1 MKLLESSRFEA
12 INNALS
18 IATGGSTIFGRVE
31 SYSCKMVAADKAL
44 YKRFTAE
51 THGYGPHDLQALS
64 PPQTLADLSPNFRRN
79 NSQSGDEGVILCDT
93 ISRKTLFYLIATL
106 NASFEPDYDFS
117 EAKSHEFSKEPSLQW
132 VMNSVHSNLSALAG
146 DQYQGLRQPMWSAID
161 DEINLHD
168 CDIYSYN
175 PDLSSDPFGE
185 PGCLW
190 SFNYFFYNKKLKR
203 IVFFTCRAVKLA
215 VSEISRNCH
224 KMENGDECL
233 DMALNPFHRPPNM
246 LMDDDLNRVTQ
257 EELEANLST
266 DYPTNEEIG
275 GGNKTNDMW
284 EQLIQSVLEDSSTQE
299 AILIESEEEK
309 GKQESYESI
318 NVEHEI
324 PETCTNKDVNIKA
337 ENSVMDFSCEEEKLL
352 GQNEDKCFYVEEDM
366 CQVEEV
372 YVSPKHGSLGRYVD
386 SEEEKNVFANED
398 NDTDGKS
405 DKSVVSLG
413 CLVRHGET
421 ELYKQGDVFDE
432 INRSLTEKN
441 NQNRSFSHE
450 MEEDDIEI
458 EQNEDKLSQLS
469 NIMSDHCYI
478 SREKVSPKNE
488 VEDLKQN
495 LINHLRTKCVANQQ
509 TIAELVDS
517 LLNEID
523 ERKINKILTSFKD
536 LSENM
541 ENFKEYKNNDE
552 IKEKESQIEMGLR
565 ETLDK
570 CVENIMEE
578 NCQLTPAEN
587 VGNTSDQTREQ
598 NLVKET
604 DVDFEDN
611 CSVANKTENIASL
624 PLTQSTSKSENCSEP
639 LEQHIF
645 DEDFEILC
653 KAGSLGQR
661 QDVVTNRSEVTN
673 FLEKLEG
680 FALNLQ
686 NDCKSFATASTNIE
700 GKLQNYIQEQLQHF
714 RLICKP
720 YTLSFTNNME
730 VQVKLK
736 PLTRHKRIKLNMES
750 KKKLL
755 NNIDSS
761 PESCSSS
768 PSDNDDEAN
777 VQSSELGDAD
787 NIKTKRMTRLP
798 TLSAS
803 SHSTCALELPN
814 LNNQEE
820 NVCNLSQEYDDGVPL
835 TNYLQSEI
843 FESEQLS
850 NNSSL
855 SSSDESARSVLTN
868 PSKLL
873 KSSKKVSEIDDSQ
886 DAYDSDGVHNDK
898 NKRKSNAKRCSVER
912 DTNLLS
918 SANRKI
924 SSEASDKSSEIKRK
938 NSASLSLNSESD
950 KENKDK
956 RLMDFADEN
965 DKNDREIERLLNLDA
980 LNKRST
986 HTGSSAKTSDK
997 SKSKLSSNKSV
1008 NNAFDF
1014 LDDELGSDD
1023 SKSESEDEI
1032 ITEKQFLVRCNE
1044 DVKNQMLNESSSES
1058 DDQRSNEEDDLLNIP
1073 SDGDDDDSGKDSPLV
1088 EKFLK
1093 TFKVEDSDKELEDD
1107 DDDEMLIDSDKEEP
1121 ADKIVEANTSEKSND
1136 NAEAEEAA
1144 EEKPKKKDEEEG
1156 SPTSSDLELLNDN
1169 FIFRKRN
1176 AKPKQLD
1183 KLLSDAEKRKRIGR
1197 IDEELISLSSES
1209 SDVEAVDEPPNESKP
1224 RAIKPMLR
1232 QDQLA
1237 GETIKAQK
1245 MENERIARL
1254 ERKQT
1259 MLTKI
1264 LKEHSEV
1271 DKDKDL
1277 ILDYIKDTKTF
1288 IKVHPQ
1294 IVRYL
1299 KSHQCDGLRF
1309 MYDSCYGG
1317 VDSLK
1322 KSAGSGCILAHCM
1335 GLGKTLQLIALL
1347 HTVISYKELKTTKIL
1362 VLCPKSTVMNWAD
1375 EIIRWL
1381 GPLRQKNLKVYTFS
1395 DTSDINEKLNILREW
1410 SLSNSTRAGCLLIGY
1425 EAFRTLV
1432 FYHSYKK
1439 RGTINPMR
1447 LEEIRKNVN
1456 SYLLDP
1462 GADLVV
1468 CDEGHIIKNS
1478 KSAIS
1483 LAVAKIVTPRRIV
1496 LTGTP
1501 IQNNLKE
1508 YYSMV
1513 NFIKP
1518 LFLGTEKEF
1527 ANLYANPIR
1536 NGQHKDSGKADIK
1549 VMKQRSFVLH
1559 KKLSKFVQRKE
1570 AELLKTFLPQK
1581 FEYVLFIPMT
1591 EVQIWTHPKVLEDAW
1606 RNAVNQKNKKDREKD
1621 LKMKNQSDDDQ
1632 PDDIYDSQTGQMSV
1646 INDWWRHLLSEKDLE
1661 SVMPSNKLRTMF
1673 NIIQMCEEKGEKCL
1687 IFSAFVAVLNV
1698 VEYFFKKITEKNPQ
1712 VLKELNVN
1720 PNSQWILGEDYY
1732 RLDGKTPKTI
1742 RHEMINVF
1750 NNVLNKRARVFLISA
1765 KAGGQGINL
1774 IGANRVIILDTSW
1787 NPSNDQQNIFR
1798 VFRLGQKRNC
1808 YIYRLLAMG
1817 TMEEKVYS
1825 RSVTKQAMSF
1835 RVVDEQQIDR
1845 HYNMAELAE
1854 LYTLT
1859 KPDYTVRPTPTLPQD
1874 SILAR
1879 LLRSFPDLVFKYH
1892 EHDSLLEN
1900 KIEQELSEQEKTE
1913 AWSAY
1918 ERDLQL
1924 NSEVRE
1930 LPNMEELQNNFLA
1943 SKLQNYMSPFAGLD
1957 VSNSSAS
1964 NASNI
1969 NNNNNSSK
1977 NMSSLFNYRSFGQ
1990 PFLQSVVGQ
1999 ANNANAATQQYLDF
2013 YNYYKN
2019 LSSYTDLSQYTS
2031 PLAAN
2036 PNLLGRFPNSGAAAP
2051 PSNPLSA
2058 LGDLSM
2064 LASTALSGSPSLT
2077 GAVSKTMNTGLPPM
2091 LPQMPSTSMYS
2102 SPASTAS
2109 LQNNIP
2115 TTSTSALGTPGSN
2128 VASNNVSL
2136 LSAFEQYTQSFR
2148 SPYTNMYSYASD
2160 FGLGTS
2166 GTTIL
2171 DKSKSKPAKSN
2182 QSSMNNSSS
2191 AAKASTNLP
2200 GGATNEFA
2208 NQFTEPAP
2216 YLTSRPKSRSTLG
2229 VANIG
2234 DKQQAKASAIN
2245 EQSKERSNSLSRRE
2259 TTNDLINYRRNE
2271 MKGTNKNGLDG
2282 AMKNNSAMLGSVN
2295 TLSNSQRKLTNT
2307 RDNAPAKTSS
2317 VNTIN
2322 ISNGKTTPTSSM
2334 HLAKTSTSSTTQSS
2348 NHSKT
2353 VKSSAVSTTSN
2364 SLNSSNQKSSG
2375 SKQKS
2380 GNINTAT
2387 SGKANK
2393 SSNSPISLDSNR
2405 AVNMGIL
2412 YPSNSNGNSN
2422 SSTANPSTVNMG
2434 IIYPHS
2440 KSSTGKNSGEMQIIP
2455 TSSPPGTTSI
2465 SKQLNDLSPSI
2476 SLTALKTNA
2485 TSSKTQVQS
2494 QNITKTSNNMNIFP
2508 KGSQS
2513 NSSNSRKS
2521 NASAITNVQSLNKP
2535 AISVGTT
2542 PSSTGLTISSS
2553 VANQSN
2559 PILKSRITGSVNK
2572 KLTNDTPTLASVGTK
2587 NSVPVSNATA
2597 STNINSLRKL
2607 IPKNQTMNRGG
2618 LTITATRTTATP
2630 TSINVT
2636 KPSNSSTIALA
2647 KQTAAAVLAKS
2658 GNTTNAN
2665 AGRNAT
2671 SSGLSSPT
2679 TLHKNSNAI
2688 LNPAQSSMSMAAIKK
2703 AVINRASPITV
2714 TTKSSPV
2721 TVTTNSNNN
2730 NNNNNKNNSVIIKSA
2745 MLSPLS
2751 NNFNSTNSLTKNITK
2766 PNPSLN
2772 ASLSR
2777 SSPIPKLSPIPSV
2790 TNVYK
2795 TLLQNRIPATIS
2807 STNITSSTS
2816 SSLPSTSSSVT
2827 TIPSTANS
2835 NTVNVVRNTVNI
2847 RPVEVKQN
2855 SSGSGNVYIIETNIN
2870 DKKVA
2875 IGTPT
2880 KSGGGTT
2887 VTKVPIQAK
2896 RKATDSL
2903 SKEIRIEPKRF
2914 KE

>member
-1 MKLLESSRFEA
+1 
-12 INNALS
+12 
-18 IATGGSTIFGRVE
+18 
-31 SYSCKMVAADKAL
+31 
-44 YKRFTAE
+44 
-51 THGYGPHDLQALS
+51 
-64 PPQTLADLSPNFRRN
+64 
-79 NSQSGDEGVILCDT
+79 
-93 ISRKTLFYLIATL
+93 
-106 NASFEPDYDFS
+106 
-117 EAKSHEFSKEPSLQW
+117 
-132 VMNSVHSNLSALAG
+132 
-146 DQYQGLRQPMWSAID
+146 
-161 DEINLHD
+161 
-168 CDIYSYN
+168 
-175 PDLSSDPFGE
+175 
-185 PGCLW
+185 
-190 SFNYFFYNKKLKR
+190 
-203 IVFFTCRAVKLA
+203 
-215 VSEISRNCH
+215 
-224 KMENGDECL
+224 MENGDECL

-299 AILIESEEEK
+299 AILIKSEEEK
-309 GKQESYESI
+309 EKDEQYKSG
-318 NVEHEI
+318 NVEQEI
-324 PETCTNKDVNIKA
+324 SESCTNNDVNIKE
-337 ENSVMDFSCEEEKLL
+337 ENSVMDFSCEEERLL
-352 GQNEDKCFYVEEDM
+352 GQSEDKCFYVEQDV

-372 YVSPKHGSLGRYVD
+372 YASPKHEALEHYVD
-386 SEEEKNVFANED
+386 SEDENNEFVNED
-398 NDTDGKS
+398 EDTDSKS
-405 DKSVVSLG
+405 DKSVITLG
-413 CLVRHGET
+413 RLVWDGKREV
-421 ELYKQGDVFDE
+421 YKQGDVFDE
-432 INRSLTEKN
+432 INRSLTQEN
-441 NQNRSFSHE
+441 NHNQGISHE
-450 MEEDDIEI
+450 MDDDEADI

-478 SREKVSPKNE
+478 SQEKVSPKNE
-488 VEDLKQN
+488 VEDLKHN
-495 LINHLRTKCVANQQ
+495 LINHLRTKFVANTNQQ
-509 TIAELVDS
+509 TITDLVDS
-517 LLNEID
+517 LLNETD
-523 ERKINKILTSFKD
+523 EKKMNKVLKSFKETKD
-536 LSENM
+536 NVEIAKEDPSDDQIMEGQSEL
-541 ENFKEYKNNDE
+541 E
-552 IKEKESQIEMGLR
+552 IGLK

-578 NCQLTPAEN
+578 NCQLTPAEAN
-587 VGNTSDQTREQ
+587 EQ
-598 NLVKET
+598 NMLKESA
-604 DVDFEDN
+604 VDFEGD
-611 CSVANKTENIASL
+611 CSVTNKTDHRTTL
-624 PLTQSTSKSENCSEP
+624 PPTQSANKSENCSEP
-639 LEQHIF
+639 LEQQIF
-645 DEDFEILC
+645 DEEFDLLC
-653 KAGSLGQR
+653 KAGSLAQR
-661 QDVVTNRSEVTN
+661 QEAAINKSEVAN
-673 FLEKLEG
+673 FLGKLED

-700 GKLQNYIQEQLQHF
+700 GKLQNYIRQQLQHF

-720 YTLSFTNNME
+720 YTLSLTNNME
-730 VQVKLK
+730 VQVTLK
-736 PLTRHKRIKLNMES
+736 SMTRHKRIKLNMES

-755 NNIDSS
+755 NNVDSS
-761 PESCSSS
+761 LESCSSS
-768 PSDNDDEAN
+768 PSDNDDEGD
-777 VQSSELGDAD
+777 VKTCELKETD
-787 NIKTKRMTRLP
+787 NAKAKRVSRLP
-798 TLSAS
+798 ASSSS
-803 SHSTCALELPN
+803 SHSTYAPEMPN
-814 LNNQEE
+814 LNYQEE
-820 NVCNLSQEYDDGVPL
+820 NVCNLSQDYDDGVPL

-843 FESEQLS
+843 FECEQLS
-850 NNSSL
+850 NTSSL
-855 SSSDESARSVLTN
+855 SSSDESARSVVTN
-868 PSKLL
+868 PSKSL
-873 KSSKKVSEIDDSQ
+873 KSSKKLSEVDDSQ
-886 DAYDSDGVHNDK
+886 DPYDSASDGVLNGSNK
-898 NKRKSNAKRCSVER
+898 NKSNAKRCSMES

-918 SANRKI
+918 SSNRKI
-924 SSEASDKSSEIKRK
+924 AGELNDKPSEMKRK
-938 NSASLSLNSESD
+938 SSASLSLNSESD

-956 RLMDFADEN
+956 RLIDFEDES

-986 HTGSSAKTSDK
+986 HTGSSCKTSDK
-997 SKSKLSSNKSV
+997 SKSKLSSNKGV

-1044 DVKNQMLNESSSES
+1044 DVKNQMLNESSSDS
-1058 DDQRSNEEDDLLNIP
+1058 DEHGSNEDDELLNIP
-1073 SDGDDDDSGKDSPLV
+1073 SDGDDDDSGKNSPLV

-1107 DDDEMLIDSDKEEP
+1107 DDDEMLIDSDKEEQV
-1121 ADKIVEANTSEKSND
+1121 DKAAEANTSEKSND
-1136 NAEAEEAA
+1136 NGEVEDMVD
-1144 EEKPKKKDEEEG
+1144 EKLKKKDEGEG

-1169 FIFRKRN
+1169 FIFRKRS

-1183 KLLSDAEKRKRIGR
+1183 KLLSDAEKRKRISR

-1209 SDVEAVDEPPNESKP
+1209 SDVEAIDEPPNEAKP

-1264 LKEHSEV
+1264 LKEHPEV

-1277 ILDYIKDTKTF
+1277 VLDYIKDTKTF

-1536 NGQHKDSGKADIK
+1536 NGQHKDSSKADIK

-1591 EVQIWTHPKVLEDAW
+1591 EVQSNLYTFILKSIANREDHYRGRGLITDYTCLRKIWTHPKVLEDAW

-1621 LKMKNQSDDDQ
+1621 LKIKNQSDDDQ

-1698 VEYFFKKITEKNPQ
+1698 VEHFFKKITEKDPQ

-1720 PNSQWILGEDYY
+1720 PNSQWVLGEDYY

-1859 KPDYTVRPTPTLPQD
+1859 KPDYTNRPTPTLPQD

-1900 KIEQELSEQEKTE
+1900 KIEQELSEQEKNE
-1913 AWSAY
+1913 AWTAY

-1930 LPNMEELQNNFLA
+1930 LPNLEELQNNFLA

-1969 NNNNNSSK
+1969 NNNNNNSSK
-1977 NMSSLFNYRSFGQ
+1977 NMSSLFNYRGFGQ
-1990 PFLQSVVGQ
+1990 PFLQSMVGQ
-1999 ANNANAATQQYLDF
+1999 ANNTTAATQQYLDF

-2019 LSSYTDLSQYTS
+2019 LSTYGDLSQYTS
-2031 PLAAN
+2031 PLAPN
-2036 PNLLGRFPNSGAAAP
+2036 PNLLGRFPNSGPAAP

-2091 LPQMPSTSMYS
+2091 LPQLPNTSMYS
-2102 SPASTAS
+2102 SPASSAS
-2109 LQNNIP
+2109 LPSMPI
-2115 TTSTSALGTPGSN
+2115 TSTAPLGSGGGNVAGSN
-2128 VASNNVSL
+2128 ASL

-2171 DKSKSKPAKSN
+2171 DKSKSKTTKSN

-2191 AAKASTNLP
+2191 GPKGSTNLP
-2200 GGATNEFA
+2200 GGSTNEFA

-2216 YLTSRPKSRSTLG
+2216 YLTLRPKQRSTLG
-2229 VANIG
+2229 VGNIG
-2234 DKQQAKASAIN
+2234 DQQQTKPSSVN
-2245 EQSKERSNSLSRRE
+2245 EQSKERSNSMSRRE

-2271 MKGTNKNGLDG
+2271 MKGNNKSGPDG
-2282 AMKNNSAMLGSVN
+2282 AIKNSSAIVSSVN
-2295 TLSNSQRKLTNT
+2295 TMNNSQRKLSSN
-2307 RDNAPAKTSS
+2307 RDNTSAKTSS

-2334 HLAKTSTSSTTQSS
+2334 QLAKTSSSSTTQSS
-2348 NHSKT
+2348 NNTRT
-2353 VKSSAVSTTSN
+2353 VKSSAGSALSS
-2364 SLNSSNQKSSG
+2364 SLNSSNQKSNG
-2375 SKQKS
+2375 PKQKS
-2380 GNINTAT
+2380 GNVNGAA
-2387 SGKANK
+2387 SGKPNK
-2393 SSNSPISLDSNR
+2393 SSNSANSLDSNR

-2412 YPSNSNGNSN
+2412 YPNNSNGNSS

-2440 KSSTGKNSGEMQIIP
+2440 KSSAGKNSGEMQIIP

-2476 SLTALKTNA
+2476 SLTALKTNTA
-2485 TSSKTQVQS
+2485 PSKTQVQQ
-2494 QNITKTSNNMNIFP
+2494 QNLTKASNNMTMFP

-2513 NSSNSRKS
+2513 NSNSNRKTTTS
-2521 NASAITNVQSLNKP
+2521 SISNVQSLSKP
-2535 AISVGTT
+2535 AISVSTAT
-2542 PSSTGLTISSS
+2542 SSTGLTISNSN
-2553 VANQSN
+2553 ANQSN
-2559 PILKSRITGSVNK
+2559 QMIKSRITGSINK
-2572 KLTNDTPTLASVGTK
+2572 KSASDTPPLASVGTK
-2587 NSVPVSNATA
+2587 TSLPITNATSA
-2597 STNINSLRKL
+2597 TNINSLRKV

-2630 TSINVT
+2630 TSINIT
-2636 KPSNSSTIALA
+2636 KSSNSNTIALA

-2658 GNTTNAN
+2658 SNIMNAN
-2665 AGRNAT
+2665 TGRNAT
-2671 SSGLSSPT
+2671 SSGISSPT
-2679 TLHKNSNAI
+2679 TLQKNSSGG
-2688 LNPAQSSMSMAAIKK
+2688 LTPTHTQSPMSVAAIKK
-2703 AVINRASPITV
+2703 TVINRASPITV
-2714 TTKSSPV
+2714 TSKSS
-2721 TVTTNSNNN
+2721 TTTAATSNSNNN
-2730 NNNNNKNNSVIIKSA
+2730 NKSNSVIIKSA

-2751 NNFNSTNSLTKNITK
+2751 NNFNSSNNLTKTLTK
-2766 PNPSLN
+2766 SNPSMN
-2772 ASLSR
+2772 ANLSR

-2790 TNVYK
+2790 SNVYK

-2807 STNITSSTS
+2807 STNITSSAS
-2816 SSLPSTSSSVT
+2816 SSLPSSSSSSSAPT
-2827 TIPSTANS
+2827 LPSTANS
-2835 NTVNVVRNTVNI
+2835 NTVNIVRNTVNI

-2887 VTKVPIQAK
+2887 VTKVPVQAK